1 MANIKLELE
10 FDSNSPNDLGLFTNL
25 LVAFGGNPIQVNT
38 SIPVNVSIP
47 ESTVQNTVADNTA
60 KVNPFKYS
68 EEELKAMANDD
79 LKGLATEMGIDWAN
93 EEGKNTNAK
102 LVKLILRNYEGS
114 GTETAKEETTEQA
127 EDTSSETVTET
138 SKAETTK
145 DAPAEAPK
153 SGLTL
158 NDLKLELGVKVDVG
172 DNREKIVGKLTEL
185 GATKLTNLD
194 PKHFPVMMDYLKSL

>member
-25 LVAFGGNPIQVNT
+25 LAAFGGTTGVLNV
-38 SIPVNVSIP
+38 PVGLGKTGAYAQAVD
-47 ESTVQNTVADNTA
+47 TVADNVA

-79 LKGLATEMGIDWAN
+79 LKGLATQMGIDWAN

-114 GTETAKEETTEQA
+114 GTETAKEEITEQV
-127 EDTSSETVTET
+127 EDTSFETVTET

-194 PKHFPVMMDYLKSL
+194 PKHFPEMMDYLKSL